1 MTTYGG
7 QQVQKDALIV
17 GAGPTGL
24 MLAMELRLQGV
35 DVLVVE
41 RDSGPPPYVRAL
53 GLHAR
58 SAEVL
63 DQRGLLDAF
72 LALGQK
78 HPLGAQF
85 AGIPKPQPTGLDTS
99 HPYVLGIPQTT
110 TDRLLEEHARRVGVE
125 VRRGCE
131 VAGLSQDESGVTVDL
146 ADGNR
151 LRSGYLVGCDGGR
164 STVRKLTGIGFP
176 GEPSR
181 TDTLLG
187 EMVLTASPAEVA
199 AINAEVRK
207 TQLRF
212 GAGPTGD
219 DDGVYRVVVPAE
231 GVVDDRSAPPGLG
244 EFRRQLK
251 AVAGTDLG
259 AHSPRWLSR
268 FGDSTR
274 LAERYRVGR
283 VLLAGDAAHVH
294 PPVGGQGLNLGLQDA
309 FNLGWKLA
317 AEINGWA
324 PDGLL
329 DSYDDERRP
338 VARDVLDNTRA
349 QMELLSTEPGPQALR
364 RLVSELMDFEEV
376 TRYLTEKVA
385 ALSIRYDLEGDHP
398 LIGRRLKDVH
408 LADGRLYELMR
419 GGRGM
424 LLDRTGRLSVRGWER
439 RVDLV
444 TDIGDH
450 VDVPAVLLRPDG
462 HVVWV
467 GEEQDDL
474 AGPLTRWFGAAAL
487 TFSV

>member
-1 MTTYGG
+1 M
-7 QQVQKDALIV
+7 QKDAVVV

-41 RDSGPPPYVRAL
+41 RDAAPPQYVRAL

-72 LALGQK
+72 MALGQK
-78 HPLGAQF
+78 YPLGAHF
-85 AGIPKPQPTGLDTS
+85 AGIAKPQPTGLDTS
-99 HPYVLGIPQTT
+99 HPYVLGIPQTI
-110 TDRLLEEHARRVGVE
+110 TDRLLEEHALRVGVE
-125 VRRGCE
+125 VRRGCN
-131 VAGLSQDESGVTVDL
+131 VTGLSQDESGVTVEL
-146 ADGNR
+146 ADGSR
-151 LRSGYLVGCDGGR
+151 LRSRYLVGCDGGR

-187 EMVLTASPAEVA
+187 EMELTASPAEIA
-199 AINAEVRK
+199 EINTEVRK

-219 DDGVYRVVVPAE
+219 DGVYRVVVPAA
-231 GVVDDRSAPPGLG
+231 GVVDDRSAPPGLD

-274 LAERYRVGR
+274 LAERYRAGR
-283 VLLAGDAAHVH
+283 ILLAGDAAHVH

-329 DSYDDERRP
+329 DGYDDERRP

-349 QMELLSTEPGPQALR
+349 QMELLSTEPGPQAVR

-376 TRYLTEKVA
+376 TRYLIEKIA
-385 ALSIRYDLEGDHP
+385 ALNIRYDLEGDHP
-398 LIGRRLKDVH
+398 LIGRRLKDVP
-408 LADGRLYELMR
+408 LASGRLYERMR
-419 GGRGM
+419 EGRGL
-424 LLDRTGRLSVRGWER
+424 LLDRTGRLSVRGWEQ

-444 TDIGDH
+444 ADAGDH
-450 VDVPAVLLRPDG
+450 FDVPAALLRPDG

-467 GEEQDDL
+467 GEDQDEL
-474 AGPLTRWFGAAAL
+474 AGPLTRWFGTAAP
-487 TFSV
+487 TTSR